1 MQQATGWPG
10 RQAGGCGVHTRS
22 SIKLFS
28 VEMESALF
36 VLGARGLGAR
46 GHACWCC
53 RRGSGLTG
61 EPPPGC
67 WGLSTP
73 SSAIPAAFRPSWWV
87 QSWTPAP
94 THLTSRLSTSCG
106 TWAPEASLGP
116 QVGGGPHRPPCGW
129 CGSQSATQS
138 SPGPRPDGTSDPVPD
153 WSLEV
158 PSALRTVSRVA
169 LNVGGS
175 PLV

>member
-138 SPGPRPDGTSDPVPD
+138 TVQGPALMAPQTQCLTGAWKSPA
-153 WSLEV
+153 
-158 PSALRTVSRVA
+158 PSGRF
-169 LNVGGS
+169 
-175 PLV
+175 PE